1 MICWWIVLITVLL
14 PRLGT
19 DFIGSRER
27 PGEFPGGVCI
37 FWVQGRNP
45 TSKAAGEGARSTES
59 SSGSTDGRACRVG
72 RGGSR
77 RLGLFGV
84 ALLRWCSWLRRRLLL
99 HFLLTLPSLR
109 RCRRSGGPSGRLS
122 GLASPSSIARSGSLR
137 DRGARWLVS
146 SDTRRR

>member
-59 SSGSTDGRACRVG
+59 SSGSTDGRECRVG
-72 RGGSR
+72 RG
-77 RLGLFGV
+77 
-84 ALLRWCSWLRRRLLL
+84 
-99 HFLLTLPSLR
+99 
-109 RCRRSGGPSGRLS
+109 GGPSGRLS
-122 GLASPSSIARSGSLR
+122 GLASPNWIARSGSLR